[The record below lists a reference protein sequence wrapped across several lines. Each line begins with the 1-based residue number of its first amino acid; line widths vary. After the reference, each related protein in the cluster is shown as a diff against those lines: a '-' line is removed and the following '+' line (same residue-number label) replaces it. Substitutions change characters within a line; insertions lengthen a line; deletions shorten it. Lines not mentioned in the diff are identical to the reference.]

1 MSHSS
6 APMVSFREVSKIFET
21 SSGPVTAVDAVTLD
35 VAAGEVFGVIG
46 YSGAGKSTLVRLV
59 NALEPATSGTV
70 LVDGQ
75 EITGLPEARLREVR
89 AGIGMIFQQ
98 FNLLS
103 SRTVAG
109 NVAYP
114 LEVAGWPRA
123 RRAERVAELLEF
135 VGLTDKARQYPSQL
149 SGGQKQRVG
158 IARAL
163 ATNPKILLADESTS
177 ALDPE
182 TTQDVLNLLRRVN
195 TELGVTIVV
204 ITHEMDVVKYA
215 CDRVAVMERGRVVEH
230 GDVYAVFAN
239 PQHPATR
246 RFVATALRDRPS
258 PAALER
264 LRRRHSGRI
273 VTVGVRE
280 DGGSSN
286 ELTRALREHPVEGS
300 VIYGGIT
307 EIAERPYGSLT
318 LELSGSEAEIEA
330 FIADL
335 ARTSS
340 VLDLGTAEDPKED
353 PDAVGPRAS
362 GVGHGPVSGEGSVD
376 GGTPADPEARARAG
390 GGQEA
395 LLLGKGGFGAA
406 IAAIFGRRS
415 KW

>member
-1 MSHSS
+1 MSSTAT
-6 APMVSFREVSKIFET
+6 APMVSFREVSKVFET

-35 VAAGEVFGVIG
+35 IAAGEVFGVIG
-46 YSGAGKSTLVRLV
+46 YSGAGKSTLVRLI
-59 NALEPATSGTV
+59 NALEPASSGVV
-70 LVDGQ
+70 LVDGT
-75 EITGLPEARLREVR
+75 EITGLGEARLRGVR

-103 SRTVAG
+103 SRTVSG

-215 CDRVAVMERGRVVEH
+215 CDRVAVMERGKVVEY
-230 GDVYAVFAN
+230 GEVYQVFSA
-239 PQHPATR
+239 PKHPATR
-246 RFVATALRDRPS
+246 RFVSTSLRDRPS

-264 LRRRHSGRI
+264 LRRRHPGRI

-280 DGGSSN
+280 DGGSAT
-286 ELTRALREHPVEGS
+286 ELTRALRDHPVDGT
-300 VIYGGIT
+300 VVYGGIT

-318 LELSGSEAEIEA
+318 LELDGDDAEIAA

-335 ARTSS
+335 SRSTT
-340 VLDLGTAEDPKED
+340 VLDLGTAADPNAD

-362 GVGHGPVSGEGSVD
+362 AVGDDPDVGPPDDGDD
-376 GGTPADPEARARAG
+376 GGDRARAEG
-390 GGQEA
+390 AREA
-395 LLLGKGGFGAA
+395 LLLGQGGFGAA
-406 IAAIFGRRS
+406 IAAVFGRRKS
-415 KW
+415 W